1 MKLGLAVVM
10 MPAVVV
16 SCASS
21 SSAPEPAVDAGV
33 DALPPV
39 VDAASEA
46 SARDSAAPPGVNGC
60 AGCTAQSCMTQLQAC
75 GSDDQCVEGLLAFN
89 QCFGQTRDGRTCGKT
104 FAGKGAKAAT
114 LWACMDKSC
123 TTPCSG

>member
-21 SSAPEPAVDAGV
+21 SSAPERAVDAGV
-33 DALPPV
+33 DAPPI
-39 VDAASEA
+39 VDAGAET

-75 GSDDQCVEGLLAFN
+75 GSDDACVEGLLAFN

-123 TTPCSG
+123 TTLCSG